1 MVLTYGEA
9 LYAQR
14 ELCELKDGEI
24 VIKKLPKR
32 MKKQDGLKYYNKK
45 LWDYW
50 QKNYKLK
57 ERHRKL
63 LATAC

>member
-1 MVLTYGEA
+1 MTYGEA

-24 VIKKLPKR
+24 IIKKLPKR
-32 MKKQDGLKYYNKK
+32 MKKQESLVYYNRK

-50 QKNYKLK
+50 RQHYPTS

-63 LATAC
+63 AYAG